1 MSTDPPACSAY
12 AMRSVCSSRSSRPVA
27 ACARRM
33 VMFACDRREWF
44 GVGGERRNCL
54 DTCQPRQIPRRRPD
68 PPHTTSPKRRCLLL
82 HASSRSF
89 TSPNRTPPHD
99 SYCTRTAS
107 QQYQV
112 RTSWLKCVPPSVTLP
127 HRSSCSSSAQKDLR
141 IFWLSLRNTMG
152 ATAQHITPNYCHPRG
167 HATRYNS
174 KNSTCHS
181 RVTAHGWESLQRA
194 P

>member
-1 MSTDPPACSAY
+1 ME
-12 AMRSVCSSRSSRPVA
+12 V
-27 ACARRM
+27 
-33 VMFACDRREWF
+33 FAWGLAKGF

-127 HRSSCSSSAQKDLR
+127 HRISCSSSAQKDLR

-167 HATRYNS
+167 HATRYYS